1 MEELVL
7 NLPENWKYEH
17 ESRIQEEVGFGDG
30 EWDDYTI
37 IPDDSSFFSSIQ
49 ISYIARH
56 LGADDVAYVWAED
69 FLDEWD
75 EQDTPKPE
83 VLEFV
88 KKTKIAGCDTYYYV
102 DSYPVIDEARM
113 FLFLDSSCKQVIIVS
128 ELRVWDGG
136 KNEAKAIEFLSNA
149 LRFK

>member
-49 ISYIARH
+49 ISYIDRH

-83 VLEFV
+83 VRDFV
-88 KKTKIAGCDTYYYV
+88 KKTKIADRDTYYYV
-102 DSYPVIDEARM
+102 DSYQVIDQARM
-113 FLFLDSSCKQVIIVS
+113 FFFQDTNCKQIIIIAD
-128 ELRVWDGG
+128 LKVWDRG
-136 KNEAKAIEFLSNA
+136 KNEAEAIEFLSKA
-149 LRFK
+149 ISC